1 MGNHKD
7 VYKSSDSEYY
17 AGFHWPIGHVTCT
30 LDDGKSV
37 QDPSGKNQMMWA
49 METPITTGPNP
60 LLTMTILTIV
70 WFNKPRKRP
79 KFHLYSRPVK

>member
-37 QDPSGKNQMMWA
+37 QDPSGKNQNDVGYGNTDYHW
-49 METPITTGPNP
+49 PQSS
-60 LLTMTILTIV
+60 
-70 WFNKPRKRP
+70 FNYDYID
-79 KFHLYSRPVK
+79 YSVVQQT